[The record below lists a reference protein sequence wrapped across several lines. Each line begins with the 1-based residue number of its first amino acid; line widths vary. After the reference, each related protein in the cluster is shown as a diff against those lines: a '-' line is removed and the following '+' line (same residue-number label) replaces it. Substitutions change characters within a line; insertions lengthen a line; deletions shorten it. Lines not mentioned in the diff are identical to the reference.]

1 MRQGQLEMEDAGM
14 LRGIY
19 SKISKAGFLLEPLTV
34 EEQVLL
40 FSLAKWIEEHVKKGV
55 INGQKRNN

>member
-40 FSLAKWIEEHVKKGV
+40 FSSKWIEEHVKKE
-55 INGQKRNN
+55 

>member
-1 MRQGQLEMEDAGM
+1 MRQGQLEMEDVGM

-19 SKISKAGFLLEPLTV
+19 SKISKEGFLLEPLTV

-40 FSLAKWIEEHVKKGV
+40 FSLAKWIEEHVKRS
-55 INGQKRNN
+55 N